1 MRTVPLQ
8 QICDIQIGKTPSR
21 SVPEYWDGELPW
33 ATISDFAAGRIV
45 TTTQERITRIGAA
58 KSGSKRIPRGTL
70 LLSFKLSLGKR
81 TFAGCDLFTNEAI
94 AALHVLDHDVADRG
108 YLYWALGS
116 IDYDRLV
123 DRAAKGKTLNKAK
136 LKILQIPLPPLDQ
149 QKRIAAILDAA
160 DAVRAKRRETLAQ
173 LDTLLQST
181 FLDMFGDPV
190 TNPKGW
196 EERTLGELA
205 QDSFRNGLS
214 PSTKGTV
221 DGEVLTLSAITR
233 GRFDFAAQKSV
244 RFDKQPSPSQRLSTD
259 TFLICRGNGNRRLVG
274 TGAYPDRSSNRVC
287 FPDTMIGVAISPSVL
302 AAAYL
307 QNVWRTRRIRRQIER
322 GARTTNGTHKVN
334 QRLLSSIVFP
344 VPPADLQLR
353 FAAIVESIEEQE
365 ASQRAHLA
373 ELDTLFASLQSR
385 AFRGDL

>member
-1 MRTVPLQ
+1 MRAVPLQ

-21 SVPEYWDGELPW
+21 SVPEYWGGELPW
-33 ATISDFAAGRIV
+33 VTISDFAAGRTV
-45 TTTQERITRIGAA
+45 TTTKEGITQVGAE
-58 KSGSKRIPRGTL
+58 KSGSKLIPDGTL

-94 AALHVLDHDVADRG
+94 AALQVLDQEVADRD

-136 LKILQIPLPPLDQ
+136 LKILQIPLPPLAE

-160 DAVRAKRRETLAQ
+160 DALRATRRESLAQ
-173 LDTLLQST
+173 LDILLQST
-181 FLDMFGDPV
+181 FLDLFGDPV

-196 EERTLGELA
+196 KEQTLGELG
-205 QDSFRNGLS
+205 QGSFRNGLS

-233 GRFDFAAQKSV
+233 GRFDFAAKKGA
-244 RFDKQPSPSQRLSTD
+244 RFDKQPSPSQKLSTD

-287 FPDTMIGVAISPSVL
+287 FPDTMIGVAISPRVL

-307 QNVWRTRRIRRQIER
+307 QNVWRTRRVRSQIER

-344 VPPADLQLR
+344 VPPVDLQHR
-353 FAAIVESIEEQE
+353 FAAIVESVERQK
-365 ASQRAHLA
+365 ASQRAHLDK
-373 ELDTLFASLQSR
+373 LDTVFAALQSR

>member
-1 MRTVPLQ
+1 MFRKPLDQ
-8 QICDIQIGKTPSR
+8 RPR
-21 SVPEYWDGELPW
+21 HSVPHSPPCQRDTPLP
-33 ATISDFAAGRIV
+33 
-45 TTTQERITRIGAA
+45 E
-58 KSGSKRIPRGTL
+58 
-70 LLSFKLSLGKR
+70 
-81 TFAGCDLFTNEAI
+81 GCGPPPD
-94 AALHVLDHDVADRG
+94 
-108 YLYWALGS
+108 
-116 IDYDRLV
+116 
-123 DRAAKGKTLNKAK
+123 
-136 LKILQIPLPPLDQ
+136 PLPPLAE
-149 QKRIAAILDAA
+149 QKRIAGILDAA
-160 DAVRAKRRETLAQ
+160 DALRAKRREALAQ
-173 LDTLLQST
+173 LDTLFQST

-190 TNPKGW
+190 TNPMGW
-196 EERTLGELA
+196 EEITLGELA

-214 PSTKGTV
+214 PSTKGAV

-233 GRFDFAAQKSV
+233 GRFDFAAKK
-244 RFDKQPSPSQRLSTD
+244 RAHFDKQPSPSQRLSTN

-302 AAAYL
+302 TAAYL
-307 QNVWRTRRIRRQIER
+307 QNVWRTRRVRRQIER

-353 FAAIVESIEEQE
+353 FAAIVKSVEQQK
-365 ASQRAHLA
+365 ADQRAHLA

>member
-21 SVPEYWDGELPW
+21 SVPEYWGGDLPW
-33 ATISDFAAGRIV
+33 VTISDFAAGRIV
-45 TTTQERITRIGAA
+45 TTTKERITRIGAA

-81 TFAGCDLFTNEAI
+81 TFSGCDLFTNEAI
-94 AALHVLDHDVADRG
+94 AALQVLDRDVADRD

-136 LKILQIPLPPLDQ
+136 LQILQIPLPPLAE
-149 QKRIAAILDAA
+149 QKRIAGILDTA
-160 DAVRAKRRETLAQ
+160 DALRAKRREALVQ
-173 LDTLLQST
+173 LDALLQST

-190 TNPKGW
+190 TNPIGW
-196 EERTLGELA
+196 DERTLGELS
-205 QDSFRNGLS
+205 QNGFRNGLS
-214 PSTKGTV
+214 PSTKGTL

-233 GRFDFAAQKSV
+233 GRFDFSAKKNA
-244 RFDKQPSPSQRLSTD
+244 RFDHPPAPSQKLSTD
-259 TFLICRGNGNRRLVG
+259 TFLICRGNGNKQLVG
-274 TGAYPDRSSNRVC
+274 TGAFPDRSSTRVC
-287 FPDTMIGVAISPSVL
+287 FPDTMIGVVINPRVV
-302 AAAYL
+302 AAAYF
-307 QNVWRTRRIRRQIER
+307 QHVWRTHRVRRQIER

-344 VPPADLQLR
+344 IPPVDLQLR
-353 FAAIVESIEEQE
+353 FAAIVESTEEQRTC
-365 ASQRAHLA
+365 QRAHMA